1 MSTVFYF
8 CLGSIIASFACCCGY
23 RLGKGQA
30 PWSPRRSYCDNCGHL
45 LTSWQ
50 LIPILGWLLQ
60 GGHCHYCGNRISVFL
75 PTTELFIGIAAALL
89 CNGSS
94 YPLQLVYLLVLTT
107 LTVLACCD
115 FFYCFIYPIFILGL
129 LPLAFSHNL
138 SWSITEF
145 CSTLFLLMI
154 VFILVAKY
162 QGLGSGDLYFLI
174 MTLIVLGFYPTVAII
189 LLASASTLLLIPFSN
204 IKVPFIP
211 GLAFATIIV
220 LIYLKQK
227 GALA

>member
-1 MSTVFYF
+1 MRTVFYF
-8 CLGSIIASFACCCGY
+8 CIGTTVASFACCCGY

-30 PWSPRRSYCDNCGHL
+30 PWSPRCSYCDNCGHL
-45 LTSWQ
+45 LASWQ

-60 GGHCHYCGNRISVFL
+60 GGHCHYCGNHISVFL
-75 PTTELFIGIAAALL
+75 PTTEFLIGIAAVLL

-94 YPLQLVYLLVLTT
+94 YPMQLVYLLALAT
-107 LTVLACCD
+107 LTILACCD
-115 FFYCFIYPIFILGL
+115 FFYCFVYPIFILGL
-129 LPLAFSHNL
+129 LPLAFSHPL
-138 SWSITEF
+138 SWSITEVGSAF
-145 CSTLFLLMI
+145 FLLTI
-154 VFILVAKY
+154 IFILVIKY

-174 MTLIVLGFYPTVAII
+174 MILIVLGFYPTIAII
-189 LLASASTLLLIPFSN
+189 LLASSATLLLIPFSN
-204 IKVPFIP
+204 TKVPFIP